1 MKYRNLL
8 LVALLLMLVATPLL
22 AQDEMA
28 EPDLR
33 IGALPVVNMLPL
45 YVALDGGYFDEVG
58 ITVEIVDY
66 PSGKDAQAAAIAGEI
81 DGFQADLVSAL
92 KVNAAGVGVH
102 VVRHV
107 GITNTTFVHIVT
119 GRGSG
124 IESVEDLAGKRI
136 GLSLNTIIQY
146 MTDTLLASAGMSS
159 EDVEY
164 VDVPGIYNRVQRLV
178 DGDIDAAT
186 LPGPYNQFALTYG
199 GVVII
204 DDANVD
210 YVPEALIIRAE
221 VLAEKGEAVRAFLAA
236 YEQAVET
243 INAMAGDSSAYAEFL
258 EMNDRGSGQLLKSA
272 FNTGFVLVPTLTRA
286 RVPSEAEYSSVHDW
300 ALGAGLLAEA
310 QSYADVV
317 DGQFLPEV
325 MEEEMAETDDMA
337 EEAAAPVAEQEMR
350 EPDLR
355 FLVRPSINS
364 LPLHVAQD
372 AGYFEEEGVVVEFVD
387 FMNVTDLQAAVEA
400 GESDGLQLTSLNRIL
415 QLNAVAGNVRVV
427 REVEVTNLS
436 YFAIITGPGSGIESM
451 DDLTST
457 PLSLFK
463 GADAEILVGQMLTH
477 AGLSEDQVEII
488 YLDSADVGNLMD
500 KILDG
505 QIKVTL
511 VDQAFT
517 QVISTMFGG
526 SVLMDSDDMNYG
538 GAQEMIGF
546 RSQVLEEKGDAVH
559 AFLRAYARAEEAIN
573 ALAGDTQA
581 YRQFVGT
588 VGMEQDAL
596 IEAIVSGGFAAVPM
610 FAPPGLPSTED
621 FAAAQEWA
629 LAAGLLD
636 APIAYEDLVDDSFLM
651 DDMAEE

>member
-124 IESVEDLAGKRI
+124 IESAEDLAGKRV

-221 VLAEKGEAVRAFLAA
+221 VLAEKGEAVRAFLQA
-236 YEQAVET
+236 YERGVATLDAMNGDPEAFREFRNQAEIYSNFWPPVELFFHL
-243 INAMAGDSSAYAEFL
+243 AVS
-258 EMNDRGSGQLLKSA
+258 
-272 FNTGFVLVPTLTRA
+272 VPTFSTA
-286 RVPSEAEYSSVHDW
+286 SVPTETDYASVKDW
-300 ALGAGLLAEA
+300 ALAVGLLEEELAYESMVA
-310 QSYADVV
+310 S
-317 DGQFLPEV
+317 QFLPEARSEV
-325 MEEEMAETDDMA
+325 SV
-337 EEAAAPVAEQEMR
+337 P
-350 EPDLR
+350 LR
-355 FLVRPSINS
+355 KRSWF
-364 LPLHVAQD
+364 
-372 AGYFEEEGVVVEFVD
+372 
-387 FMNVTDLQAAVEA
+387 
-400 GESDGLQLTSLNRIL
+400 
-415 QLNAVAGNVRVV
+415 V
-427 REVEVTNLS
+427 REC
-436 YFAIITGPGSGIESM
+436 Y
-451 DDLTST
+451 
-457 PLSLFK
+457 
-463 GADAEILVGQMLTH
+463 AEI
-477 AGLSEDQVEII
+477 
-488 YLDSADVGNLMD
+488 
-500 KILDG
+500 
-505 QIKVTL
+505 
-511 VDQAFT
+511 
-517 QVISTMFGG
+517 
-526 SVLMDSDDMNYG
+526 
-538 GAQEMIGF
+538 
-546 RSQVLEEKGDAVH
+546 
-559 AFLRAYARAEEAIN
+559 
-573 ALAGDTQA
+573 
-581 YRQFVGT
+581 
-588 VGMEQDAL
+588 
-596 IEAIVSGGFAAVPM
+596 
-610 FAPPGLPSTED
+610 
-621 FAAAQEWA
+621 
-629 LAAGLLD
+629 
-636 APIAYEDLVDDSFLM
+636 
-651 DDMAEE
+651 